1 MGFNSEAGGRSSSRV
16 RPPPASLRRLPAPAW
31 LVPPSPTSWCTAW
44 NTFAT
49 AIDEDLMKATADLMV
64 KLGLKDVGWVP
75 PNSRIRL
82 GAFVG
87 CC

>member
-1 MGFNSEAGGRSSSRV
+1 
-16 RPPPASLRRLPAPAW
+16 
-31 LVPPSPTSWCTAW
+31 
-44 NTFAT
+44 
-49 AIDEDLMKATADLMV
+49 MKATADLMV